1 MSRVQASLSV
11 HLQMSN
17 VLYVCLNPCC
27 LCASLLYTHTQF
39 TTCVCSGGEYL
50 AVLRQDHRLGVDELL
65 LGIMLG
71 VIGLGIS
78 IAERRRA
85 QGIGGGGT
93 LHALHRG

>member
-1 MSRVQASLSV
+1 MSRVQVSLFV
-11 HLQMSN
+11 HVQMSN
-17 VLYVCLNPCC
+17 VLSVCLFK
-27 LCASLLYTHTQF
+27 LSAVHTVYD
-39 TTCVCSGGEYL
+39 CVCSGGEYL

-71 VIGLGIS
+71 VIELGIS

-93 LHALHRG
+93 LHALHGG